1 MQTNLLKV
9 GNSNNAL
16 YFKVIYIVWY
26 NVFDLLMLKQ
36 LKNYCY
42 GKHTKLQYQIEAS

>member
-9 GNSNNAL
+9 GNRNNAL

-26 NVFDLLMLKQ
+26 VQRIWNINVKPVEELLLWQTYKIAIS
-36 LKNYCY
+36 N
-42 GKHTKLQYQIEAS
+42 